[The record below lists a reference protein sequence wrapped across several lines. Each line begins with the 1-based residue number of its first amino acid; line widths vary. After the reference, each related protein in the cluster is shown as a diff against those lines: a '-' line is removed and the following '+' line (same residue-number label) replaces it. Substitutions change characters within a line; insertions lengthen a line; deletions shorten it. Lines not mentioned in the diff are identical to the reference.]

1 MTKWH
6 KGPMMTDFQRVS
18 RLRRDLRGV
27 AALEFALVAP
37 MLLLLIFGGAEVG
50 IVLNQYISLTN
61 ATIVGAMQF
70 AFGAGVDVT
79 PVTDA
84 TASIHLAA
92 PGLTPLT
99 ITYSV
104 NGTACATDAACN
116 TALGGGSGYVTV
128 STSYSCVAINNIVAA
143 FNILPNC
150 TLTSQQTERI
160 Q

>member
-1 MTKWH
+1 M
-6 KGPMMTDFQRVS
+6 
-18 RLRRDLRGV
+18 
-27 AALEFALVAP
+27 EFALIAP

-50 IVLNQYISLTN
+50 IVLNQYVTLTN

-70 AFGAGVDVT
+70 AFSAGVDVT

-84 TASIHLAA
+84 TASIHTAA
-92 PGLTPLT
+92 PGLTPIT

-116 TALGGGSGYVTV
+116 TALTVGSGYVTV
-128 STSYSCVAINNIVAA
+128 TTSYSCAAINNIVAA
-143 FNILPNC
+143 FNVLPNC
-150 TLTSQQTERI
+150 TLSSQQTERV